1 MCCRPGAAPAQLAAS
16 RARDSARRDIGGWG
30 RGRHGGAKAALVMV
44 QLAWPRSLQPL
55 PGARGRAVRFLL
67 RPLVRVVPATR
78 AGGGFCGIRS
88 CLTACRRRVVALMVQ
103 FPPRA
108 TAWWLWVAPRA
119 PRPCPPAAPRPRLA
133 PRPPGPQAPPG
144 PRATQAP
151 GPPTQATP
159 GPQAPRPPGAPPR
172 PPGPQAP
179 GPPTQATRPGPAWPP
194 GPRAAHPGACGTRST
209 LLSVVFQAFARNSVR
224 PLHLGALSRK
234 WPLDVGV
241 RHAQAPAI
249 KCDA

>member
-16 RARDSARRDIGGWG
+16 RVRDSARRDIGGWG
-30 RGRHGGAKAALVMV
+30 RGRRGGAKAALVMV
-44 QLAWPRSLQPL
+44 QLARPRSLPPL
-55 PGARGRAVRFLL
+55 PGARGWAVRFLL

-78 AGGGFCGIRS
+78 AGGGFCSIRS
-88 CLTACRRRVVALMVQ
+88 CLTACRRRVVALMLQ

-108 TAWWLWVAPRA
+108 TAWWHGWRPGRPAHAPQPPPGPAWPRLA
-119 PRPCPPAAPRPRLA
+119 PRPRAAPRPQAPGPPRPPGRPPRPRLA
-133 PRPPGPQAPPG
+133 PRPRPCPPGPHAPRPRLAPQAPGPPG
-144 PRATQAP
+144 PRAT
-151 GPPTQATP
+151 
-159 GPQAPRPPGAPPR
+159 
-172 PPGPQAP
+172 
-179 GPPTQATRPGPAWPP
+179 
-194 GPRAAHPGACGTRST
+194 HPGACGTRST